1 MSNQYC
7 VLTQLKITSLAQMK
21 ALYAHNAREYTPY
34 NCNPDL
40 SSLNES
46 MMPQRHY
53 NDIFRDLIA
62 AKGIKVRKDAVLAL
76 EYTSKFTPG
85 TRLDLDQWKEQN
97 RKFFE
102 DTFGKENVVSMI
114 VHYDE
119 HSPHIH
125 TLVIPMVKRTKT
137 YKDGHTKDYYSLSA
151 KSFTGGTIAMK
162 KLQASYAEYMKPFGL
177 KKGKKTKKDKASYE
191 DISTF
196 YKEIKHSANL
206 TLPKPT
212 DTETIDE
219 YICRVTPAL
228 REESMNYQRLI
239 RKWKKEAHEKEILLE
254 EYAAIIKWA
263 ESLKDTS
270 VIKTLMALPKEDLIS
285 LANSLKSDQYVSKR
299 QGDQHVVNNMP

>member
-1 MSNQYC
+1 MSNKYC
-7 VLTQLKITSLAQMK
+7 VLTQLKVTSLAQMK
-21 ALYAHNAREYTPY
+21 ALYAHNAREYTPT

-53 NDIFRDLIA
+53 NDIFKDIIIR
-62 AKGIKVRKDAVLAL
+62 KKIKVRKDAVLAL

-85 TRLDLDQWKEQN
+85 TRLNLDQWKEQN

-125 TLVIPMVKRTKT
+125 TLIIPTVKRTKT
-137 YKDGHTKDYYSLSA
+137 YKDGHTKDYYALSA
-151 KSFTGGTIAMK
+151 KSFTGGNIAMK
-162 KLQASYAEYMKPFGL
+162 KLQTTYADYMKPFGL

-191 DISTF
+191 DISKF
-196 YKEIKHSANL
+196 YKEISHSANL

-239 RKWKKEAHEKEILLE
+239 RKWKKDAHEKEIQLE
-254 EYAAIIKWA
+254 EYSALIKWA
-263 ESLKDTS
+263 ERLKDTS
-270 VIKTLMALPKEDLIS
+270 VLETLMSLSKEELVALTNNLKDHKDIS
-285 LANSLKSDQYVSKR
+285 L
-299 QGDQHVVNNMP
+299 

>member
-1 MSNQYC
+1 MSTQYC

-21 ALYAHNAREYTPY
+21 ALYAHNAREYTPH

-40 SSLNES
+40 SSLNEF

-53 NDIFRDLIA
+53 NDIFKDLIY
-62 AKGIKVRKDAVLAL
+62 KKKINVRKNSVLAL

-85 TRLDLDQWKEQN
+85 VKLDLAQWKEQN

-102 DTFGKENVVSMI
+102 DTFGKENVVSMV

-125 TLVIPMVKRTKT
+125 TLVIPIIKKT
-137 YKDGHTKDYYSLSA
+137 RAYKDGHTKDYYSLSA
-151 KSFTGGTIAMK
+151 KSYTGGAVAMK
-162 KLQASYAEYMKPFGL
+162 KLQTSYAEYMKPFGL
-177 KKGKKTKKDKASYE
+177 KKGKVTKKSKAAYE

-196 YKEIKHSANL
+196 YNEIKHSANL

-270 VIKTLMALPKEDLIS
+270 VVKNLMDLPKKELIS
-285 LANSLKSDQYVSKR
+285 LVNRDSQRVVSNVSQDAK
-299 QGDQHVVNNMP
+299 QIY